1 MEISI
6 VQAILCGIVYWLAV
20 GNLPFVGLWSLQRP
34 LVCGMITGLI
44 LGHPVQG
51 AVIGATINL
60 VYLGF
65 MSAGGSMPADMALA
79 GILGTAYAIV
89 GGLDTDTALALAVPI
104 GILGTIVWA
113 GRMTFDSFFVHI
125 ADNYIEKEEY
135 HKIWRANVLF
145 PQIMCFCMTAIPCA
159 LAAYFGA
166 NYIQGILNMLSGKVL
181 TVFQIIGG
189 LMPALGIAITLQYIF
204 KGESRIFLFAGFL
217 LAVYS
222 GLPLL
227 TLGII
232 ALIVAI
238 VYVQITS
245 ANEGAAATVYDDE
258 DDEEDD

>member
-1 MEISI
+1 MSMSI
-6 VQAILCGIVYWLAV
+6 LQAILCGITYWLAV

-34 LVCGMITGLI
+34 LVCGLVTGII
-44 LGHPVQG
+44 LGDPVQG

-65 MSAGGSMPADMALA
+65 ISAGGSMPADMGLA

-104 GILGTIVWA
+104 GILGTIIWY
-113 GRMTFDSFFVHI
+113 GRMTFDSIFVHM
-125 ADNYIEKEEY
+125 ADKYIEDEQY
-135 HKIWRANVLF
+135 DKIWKANVLY
-145 PQIMCFCMTAIPCA
+145 PQMLCFVMTVIPCT

-166 NYIQGILNMLSGKVL
+166 SYIQDAIGLLSGSVL

-189 LMPALGIAITLQYIF
+189 LMPALGIGITLQYIF
-204 KGESRIFLFAGFL
+204 KGESRVFFFLGFI

-222 GLPLL
+222 GLSLL

-238 VYVQITS
+238 IYVQVTS
-245 ANEGAAATVYDDE
+245 NNAVLA
-258 DDEEDD
+258 EEDDD